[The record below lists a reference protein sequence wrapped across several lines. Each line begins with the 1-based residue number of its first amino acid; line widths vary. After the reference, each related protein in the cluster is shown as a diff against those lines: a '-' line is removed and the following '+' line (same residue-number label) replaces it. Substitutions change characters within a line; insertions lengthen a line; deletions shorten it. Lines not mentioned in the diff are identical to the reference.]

1 MNQNYI
7 IPDAWCIIEEGFD
20 KDRVMQSESL
30 FSLGNGAMGQRT
42 TFEEKYSGKT
52 FQGSYIGGVYYPDKT
67 KVGWW
72 KNGYPEYF
80 AKVLNAP
87 SWIGINV
94 SINNEILDLNTCKVR
109 DFKRILNMK
118 EGVYSRSF
126 VATLQNGIEI
136 KVEATRFLSMKYDE
150 VGAIRY
156 DVTPLNQEA
165 TILIVLLKITIQTG
179 KKNFGKL

>member
-1 MNQNYI
+1 M
-7 IPDAWCIIEEGFD
+7 
-20 KDRVMQSESL
+20 
-30 FSLGNGAMGQRT
+30 
-42 TFEEKYSGKT
+42 
-52 FQGSYIGGVYYPDKT
+52 
-67 KVGWW
+67 GWW

-165 TILIVLLKITIQTG
+165 TIT
-179 KKNFGKL
+179 F